1 MKEFVVAVD
10 LQYDFT
16 VGSLRTKEA
25 REIIPDVVEYIK
37 THHAHY
43 IFTRDT
49 HDAQYLETHEG
60 KMLPIVH
67 CVKNS
72 AGWRID
78 ENVMDAVQNMNWT
91 YSIVDKNTFGS
102 AAVENIIRILIKHV
116 QQGLYD
122 PSTDGRD
129 IRITVFGLVT
139 DICVVSNAI
148 MLRSAF
154 PEAEINVV
162 ENCCAGTTPERHAAA
177 LEVMKSCH
185 INIINTK
192 NG

>member
-10 LQYDFT
+10 LQYDFII
-16 VGSLRTKEA
+16 GSLRSKEA
-25 REIIPDVVEYIK
+25 QEIIPNVVEYIK
-37 THHAHY
+37 THRAHY

-60 KMLPIVH
+60 KILPVSH
-67 CVKNS
+67 CIKGTS
-72 AGWRID
+72 GWKIH
-78 ENVMDAVQNMNWT
+78 ENVMETIQNTDWT

-102 AAVENIIRILIKHV
+102 AAVENVIRALIKYV
-116 QQGLYD
+116 QQSLYN
-122 PSTDGRD
+122 PSTDDRD
-129 IRITVFGLVT
+129 VRITVFGLVT